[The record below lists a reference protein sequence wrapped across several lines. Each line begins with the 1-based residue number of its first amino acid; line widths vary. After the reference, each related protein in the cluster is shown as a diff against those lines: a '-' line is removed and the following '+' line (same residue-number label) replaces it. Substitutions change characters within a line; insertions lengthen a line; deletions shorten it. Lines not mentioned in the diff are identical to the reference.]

1 MMIATLLLSC
11 ALVVSGCSEPSAVAP
26 FDAPRSA
33 VAFDQTHALWSAVL
47 AAHVQGDRFDYAG
60 LKKDPAKLDAYLD
73 ALRAVTPPELAA
85 WSEDERYAFWI
96 NAYNA
101 FTIKK
106 VVSNYPLKSIR
117 DLDKAFG
124 LKSVFDDEFIA
135 MPGHHPEGKD
145 DKLSLNDI
153 ENGILRPVFKDA
165 RVHAAINCASYSCP
179 SLFARAFTA
188 GELDEQLDARMKA
201 FVADPKRNRWN
212 ADKQRFEHS
221 EIFDWFLGDFERD
234 AGSARAYLMRYAAPE
249 LAAKLKDAKLS
260 SIDYDWS
267 LNGVEPAK

>member
-1 MMIATLLLSC
+1 MMIATLLLSL
-11 ALVVSGCSEPSAVAP
+11 ALAGSSCSEPSAVTPTDTPEA
-26 FDAPRSA
+26 A
-33 VAFDQTHALWSAVL
+33 VAFDQTHALWSEVL
-47 AAHVQGDRFDYAG
+47 AAHVQGDRFDYAK
-60 LKKDPAKLDAYLD
+60 LKKDAAKLDAYLD
-73 ALRAVTPPELAA
+73 ALRAVTPQELAA
-85 WSEDERYAFWI
+85 WSKDERFAFWI

-106 VVSNYPLKSIR
+106 AVSSYPLKSIR
-117 DLDKAFG
+117 DLDRAFG

-135 MPGHHPEGKD
+135 MPGHHPDGKD

-179 SLFARAFTA
+179 ALLGRAFA
-188 GELDEQLDARMKA
+188 AKDLEAQLDARMKA
-201 FVADPKRNRWN
+201 FVADPKRNRWS
-212 ADKQRFEHS
+212 ADERRFEHS
-221 EIFDWFLGDFERD
+221 EIFDWFEGDFERD
-234 AGSARAYLMRYAAPE
+234 AGSVRAYLIRYAAPE

-267 LNGVEPAK
+267 LNDVEPAK